1 MNTLLHSYAPVSFPL
16 RLRPRPSPQLQHHL
30 SPVRSRMS
38 SRRVTAQAVSD
49 VPGPVSDEGLKKG
62 IAEFYNESSGVW
74 ESIWGDHMHHGYYEP
89 DTTTSLADHRAAQMR
104 MIEEALSF
112 AGVSGNFT
120 V

>member
-1 MNTLLHSYAPVSFPL
+1 
-16 RLRPRPSPQLQHHL
+16 
-30 SPVRSRMS
+30 MS